1 MARYNRKHSKVIMK
15 VSGFSFIK
23 DAIKYDYPIVE
34 AINSVLPICD
44 EFVIAVGK
52 SSDSTLELIKS
63 IPFEKIRIIE
73 TEWDEANREGG
84 RVLAIETNKAFAEV
98 AADSDWAF
106 YVQGDEAIHEQYLD
120 EVHNAMLK
128 YKDDGRVDGLLF
140 NYLHFYGSYDYVGSS
155 SKWYNRE
162 IRVIRNDKSIYSYR
176 DAQGFRKG
184 ENKKLNV
191 KPINA
196 YMYHYG
202 WVKDPRVMQQKQENF
217 NKYWHDDQWMDEN
230 IAKVEEFDYANI
242 DQLQHFT
249 GTHPKVMQNRIATK
263 NWKFDFDLSMNKISR
278 KEKIK
283 RFLSKLGI
291 ETGYRNYRII

>member
-1 MARYNRKHSKVIMK
+1 MMK

-23 DAIKYDYPIVE
+23 DAVKYDYPIVE

-44 EFVIAVGK
+44 EFVIGVGK
-52 SSDSTLELIKS
+52 SSDATLELIKS
-63 IPFEKIRIIE
+63 IQSDKIKIIE
-73 TEWDEANREGG
+73 TVWDEANREGG

-120 EVHNAMLK
+120 EVYNGMLK
-128 YKDDGRVDGLLF
+128 YKDDRRVDGLLL

-155 SKWYNRE
+155 SKWYGRE

-184 ENKKLNV
+184 DNQKLNV

-230 IAKVEEFDYANI
+230 IAKVEEFDYTNI

-249 GTHPKVMQNRIATK
+249 GTHPKVMQKRIAAK
-263 NWKFDFDLSMNKISR
+263 NWKFDFDLTMNKTSR

-291 ETGYRNYRII
+291 ETGYRNYKII

>member
-1 MARYNRKHSKVIMK
+1 MK

-249 GTHPKVMQNRIATK
+249 GTHPKVMQKRIATK
-263 NWKFDFDLSMNKISR
+263 NWKFDFDLSMNKTSR

>member
-1 MARYNRKHSKVIMK
+1 MK

-44 EFVIAVGK
+44 EFIIAVGK

-63 IPFEKIRIIE
+63 IPSEKIRIIE

-140 NYLHFYGSYDYVGSS
+140 NYMHFYGSYDYVGSS

-249 GTHPKVMQNRIATK
+249 GTHPKVMQKRIATK
-263 NWKFDFDLSMNKISR
+263 NWKFDFDLSMNKTSR

-291 ETGYRNYRII
+291 ETGYRNYKII

>member
-1 MARYNRKHSKVIMK
+1 MK

-63 IPFEKIRIIE
+63 IPSEKIRIIE

-106 YVQGDEAIHEQYLD
+106 YVQGDETIHEQYLD

-249 GTHPKVMQNRIATK
+249 GTHPKVMQKRIATK

>member
-1 MARYNRKHSKVIMK
+1 MK

-63 IPFEKIRIIE
+63 IPSEKIRIIE

-120 EVHNAMLK
+120 EVHNAMQK

-249 GTHPKVMQNRIATK
+249 GTHPKVMQKRIATK

>member
-1 MARYNRKHSKVIMK
+1 MMK

-23 DAIKYDYPIVE
+23 DAVKYDYPIVE

-52 SSDSTLELIKS
+52 SSDATLELIKS
-63 IPFEKIRIIE
+63 IPSDKIKIIE
-73 TEWDEANREGG
+73 TVWDEANREGG

-120 EVHNAMLK
+120 EVYNAMIK
-128 YKDDGRVDGLLF
+128 YKDDRRVDGLLF

-155 SKWYNRE
+155 SKWYGRE

-184 ENKKLNV
+184 DNQKLNV

-230 IAKVEEFDYANI
+230 IAKVDEFDYTNI

-249 GTHPKVMQNRIATK
+249 GTHPKVMQKRIAAK
-263 NWKFDFDLSMNKISR
+263 NWKFDFDLTMNKTSR

-291 ETGYRNYRII
+291 ETGYRNYKII

>member
-1 MARYNRKHSKVIMK
+1 MK

-63 IPFEKIRIIE
+63 IPSEKIRIIE

-249 GTHPKVMQNRIATK
+249 GTHPKVMQKRIATK
-263 NWKFDFDLSMNKISR
+263 NWKFDFDLSMNKTSR

-291 ETGYRNYRII
+291 ETGYRNYKII

>member
-1 MARYNRKHSKVIMK
+1 MK

-63 IPFEKIRIIE
+63 IPSEKIRIIE

-176 DAQGFRKG
+176 DAQGFRIG

-249 GTHPKVMQNRIATK
+249 GTHPKVMQKRIATK
-263 NWKFDFDLSMNKISR
+263 NWKFDFDLSMNKTSR

-291 ETGYRNYRII
+291 ETGYRNYKII

>member
-1 MARYNRKHSKVIMK
+1 MK

-44 EFVIAVGK
+44 EFIIAVGK

-63 IPFEKIRIIE
+63 IPSEKIRIIE

-84 RVLAIETNKAFAEV
+84 RVLAIETKKALAEL
-98 AADSDWAF
+98 AGDREWAF
-106 YVQGDEAIHEQYLD
+106 YVKGDEAIHEQYLD

-140 NYLHFYGSYDYVGSS
+140 NYMHFYGSYDYVGSS

-249 GTHPKVMQNRIATK
+249 GTHPKVMQKRIATK
-263 NWKFDFDLSMNKISR
+263 NWKFDFDLSMNKTSR

-291 ETGYRNYRII
+291 ETGYRNYKII